1 MTQTIT
7 LWGCVIVFACAV
19 AMAQKRLSTPPK
31 IASGPSC
38 AGPVTKTGKKGLQA
52 CRSASSSKT
61 TFFSNVGAH
70 STVPTNGSVLGR
82 LASRKLSPP
91 NARAQT
97 REIVTVNEQNV
108 G

>member
-38 AGPVTKTGKKGLQA
+38 AGPVTKTGKKGPQA
-52 CRSASSSKT
+52 WRSASSSKT
-61 TFFSNVGAH
+61 TFFGIECRGLTRLFQRMDQYLVGLRAE
-70 STVPTNGSVLGR
+70 SCR
-82 LASRKLSPP
+82 LRMPEHKRERSSPSM
-91 NARAQT
+91 NKT
-97 REIVTVNEQNV
+97 
-108 G
+108 

>member
-61 TFFSNVGAH
+61 TFFGIECRGSLDCANEWI
-70 STVPTNGSVLGR
+70 STWSACEPKAV
-82 LASRKLSPP
+82 ASECQRT
-91 NARAQT
+91 NARDRHRQ
-97 REIVTVNEQNV
+97 
-108 G
+108 